1 MGRKGASDDVEAAV
15 LRALAARAEEGLTV
29 FELRHRVAADID
41 ELERTLEGCKRRGLI
56 RTDRS
61 DDRLVIRPTDAGL
74 AAAEA
79 AEAPSVF
86 DRIRERLPL

>member
-1 MGRKGASDDVEAAV
+1 MGRKGPSDDAEAAV

-56 RTDRS
+56 RTDRA